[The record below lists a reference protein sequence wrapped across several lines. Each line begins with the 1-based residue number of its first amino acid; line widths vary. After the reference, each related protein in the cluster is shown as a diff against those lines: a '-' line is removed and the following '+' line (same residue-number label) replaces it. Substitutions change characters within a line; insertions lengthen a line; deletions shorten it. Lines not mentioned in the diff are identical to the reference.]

1 MSTAEKY
8 VHSLKQIKEAED
20 RTQAQ
25 IDDHKKKVTEEF
37 RNFESYVGKT
47 ITSAK
52 QDGENLVESSVG
64 QSRKKAEAETEKIIN
79 DAREKSKTVSTKIDA
94 QTVREIIDT
103 LLKEV

>member
-25 IDDHKKKVTEEF
+25 IDEHKKQVSEEF
-37 RNFESYVGKT
+37 RNFESYVSKT
-47 ITSAK
+47 IATVK
-52 QDGENLVESSVG
+52 IDGEKLVESNVE
-64 QSRKKAEAETEKIIN
+64 QSRKKATTETEKIID
-79 DAREKSKTVSTKIDA
+79 DATNKSKTVSTRIDA
-94 QTVREIIDT
+94 QTVQEIINI